1 MTGEPRTAALSG
13 DAPQGPRVRDEEG
26 ADHDDESA
34 VSDERPQYGGQDRS
48 PDGGEGRGP
57 ERADGRPVLLRW
69 LTENRA
75 DTRLPGPPHGR
86 RYLAPFA
93 DVWDELREMIEAH
106 PRWRVEHADETRG
119 LMAATCRSRVFGF
132 VDDLTVWVRL
142 DADGLTEVALRSR
155 ARTGRG
161 DFGVNRRRVERILE
175 RLDEAF
181 ERV

>member
-1 MTGEPRTAALSG
+1 MTGEARSTAAVPGASSRRPAAG
-13 DAPQGPRVRDEEG
+13 DADL
-26 ADHDDESA
+26 A
-34 VSDERPQYGGQDRS
+34 VSDDRT
-48 PDGGEGRGP
+48 PPGDRARDADGGADRD
-57 ERADGRPVLLRW
+57 DGRPTLVRW

-86 RYLAPFA
+86 RYVAPFA
-93 DVWDELREMIEAH
+93 DVWDELLELIDEQR
-106 PRWRVEHADETRG
+106 RWTLEHADETRG

-155 ARTGRG
+155 SRTGKG
-161 DFGVNRRRVERILE
+161 DFGVNRRRIERILE
-175 RLDEAF
+175 RLDGKF